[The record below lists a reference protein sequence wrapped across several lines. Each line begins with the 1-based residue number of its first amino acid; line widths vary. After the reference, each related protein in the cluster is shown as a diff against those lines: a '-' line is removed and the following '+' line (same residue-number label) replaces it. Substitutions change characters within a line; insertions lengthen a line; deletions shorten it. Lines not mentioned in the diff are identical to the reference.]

1 MTSGS
6 IPSPIGRI
14 HFDTVGGR
22 TTAYVP
28 TKQKGVT
35 KEAATK
41 EAATKAAA
49 TKEAATKEAATRP
62 SVDVTTAAKSKGAKP
77 AASVEFASAPPPLT
91 AGDDPQ
97 SKAKATTPA
106 KPKRKAVEALRAK
119 GVPLRTSKR
128 AKREPTVQ

>member
-28 TKQKGVT
+28 TKQKG
-35 KEAATK
+35 
-41 EAATKAAA
+41 A

-91 AGDDPQ
+91 TGDDPQ